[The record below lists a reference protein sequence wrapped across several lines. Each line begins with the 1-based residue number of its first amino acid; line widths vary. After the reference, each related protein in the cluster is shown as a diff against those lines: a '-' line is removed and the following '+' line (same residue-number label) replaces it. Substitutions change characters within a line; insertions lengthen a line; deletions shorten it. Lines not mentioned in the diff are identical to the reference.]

1 YAPFF
6 YFLFNYTSTP
16 PLYTLALHDALP
28 IFARGIGARRC
39 VDNHLHQVVRL
50 KPGRDLFC
58 RKLIA
63 EGELDRPKS
72 IARRGGE
79 AIEERYL
86 RVQEREI
93 RRKARHDG
101 LYPTM
106 TSDVAVGEPHV
117 QRLLQTAG
125 SLKPSFH
132 HVQQALPNSMRLRSS
147 EPVQWPCDHEQ
158 GEPVHGRPCQ
168 VFRPGSALRGKDSRG
183 DEPIQRGAQKL
194 KGVESRLPG

>member
-1 YAPFF
+1 MAGILPDGADAERRAMTRAPFGVGAVGKNASHDMNAWAAKRSRVGERSPHARGEF
-6 YFLFNYTSTP
+6 M
-16 PLYTLALHDALP
+16 LASRQRREAAL
-28 IFARGIGARRC
+28 ARGIGAGRC
-39 VDNHLHQVVRL
+39 VDEHLHQVVRF

-58 RKLIA
+58 RKLVA

-79 AIEERYL
+79 TIEERYL
-86 RVQEREI
+86 RIQKRKI

-117 QRLLQTAG
+117 QRLLQTAR

-132 HVQQALPNSMRLRSS
+132 HVQQALPSSMRLRGS

-158 GEPVHGRPCQ
+158 GEPVHG
-168 VFRPGSALRGKDSRG
+168 
-183 DEPIQRGAQKL
+183 
-194 KGVESRLPG
+194 